1 MIYNYQFASKA
12 FSLALDYINDNTIE
26 NKNIYIW
33 IIIGTINTERTS
45 LEQEL
50 FLSHYE
56 KELKNQTLTF
66 TNANNRKD
74 LITGLHILNNT
85 PSLAF
90 FTSHKSY
97 LFELLS
103 HILDSVA
110 VHEIITSIYDYKIDN
125 EIIEDFKNWCLNNTI
140 YYIGYNS
147 TVFGFTDNFFLNVF
161 INTELNSTDYN
172 NDNEKIV
179 QLFTLG
185 RYLLTLI
192 CEYIGNALKQY
203 LYFSSNF
210 EVSDYNNKK
219 GRNTI
224 ETLIFGKPITELTL
238 SMILVLVQKQ
248 NWDGLMIIQNALKD
262 IGKKAIR
269 ENNAINAFLSECQ
282 LTFEDIVPLLETHN
296 NFSSTMKIPTLYI
309 RRNQS
314 KEISITI
321 RNKSIEDDSN
331 DSQDDVSESENDS
344 DY

>member
-1 MIYNYQFASKA
+1 MIYNYQYASKA

-26 NKNIYIW
+26 NRNIFIW
-33 IIIGTINTERTS
+33 IIIGTINTERTC

-66 TNANNRKD
+66 TNANSRKE

-103 HILDSVA
+103 QILDSVA
-110 VHEIITSIYDYKIDN
+110 VHEIITSTYDYKIDN
-125 EIIEDFKNWCLNNTI
+125 EIIEDFKNWCFDNTI
-140 YYIGYNS
+140 SYIGYNS
-147 TVFGFTDNFFLNVF
+147 TVFGFTNNFFLNVF

-192 CEYIGNALKQY
+192 CEYLGNALKQY

-210 EVSDYNNKK
+210 EVSDYNNKE
-219 GRNTI
+219 GRNKI

-282 LTFEDIVPLLETHN
+282 LTFEDISPLLETHN
-296 NFSSTMKIPTLYI
+296 NFSSSMKIPTLYI